1 MNRFSPFFLFSFSIL
16 IFKKC
21 LHNNKDDVYVYIA
34 DSIDFGQFSGA
45 LQCHV
50 ALVLHSIARL
60 SNRTIEVL
68 ESLLAV
74 LLLLLLVA
82 GRNFLDDKYYLG
94 CLF

>member
-1 MNRFSPFFLFSFSIL
+1 MFSFSIL

-21 LHNNKDDVYVYIA
+21 LQNNRDDVYVCIA
-34 DSIDFGQFSGA
+34 DSIDFGRFSGA

-50 ALVLHSIARL
+50 ALVLHSIAHL
-60 SNRTIEVL
+60 SSHTTEVL

-74 LLLLLLVA
+74 LHLLLLVA
-82 GRNFLDDKYYLG
+82 GGNFLDDKYYLG